1 MPTFGGLLPSGNA
14 LATTE
19 FITGFS
25 AAASG
30 GGSRPF
36 LPRMRSFQRLNN
48 LVGWVVFAIAAA
60 VFMLTLE
67 PTASF
72 WDCGEFIACSYKL
85 LVPHP
90 PGAPTFLILG
100 RLMSLLSFGDP
111 TKVPVLINALSGLSS
126 AFTILFLFWII
137 TRMGRKLLVARS
149 EFETETPEPTGYQT
163 LLILGAGV
171 VGALSF
177 AFSDSFWFN
186 AEEGEVYAMSSLC
199 TAAVVWIMMK
209 WEEHSQDADSDKW
222 LILIAYVIGLS
233 IGVHLLNLLALPAL
247 AFIYYYRRAQNPSVL
262 GGISTLVISL
272 VIVGSVLVGIIPGLP
287 TLAGGFEVFFTN
299 ALGMPFNSGLIIFLL
314 LFVGL
319 IYAGF
324 RLSYRLRSQLL
335 NTGMLCFVFILI
347 GYSTYLIVPIRSS
360 FHPTINENDPEDVLS
375 FVSYLKR
382 EQYGS
387 RPLLYGP
394 QFNAQ
399 PDHYEEG
406 APRYKRENGRYQEV
420 LPRAQ
425 EPGYA
430 EADKMLLPRLYSYD
444 PAHIQE
450 YKKWV
455 PDLQEGVKPTMGQNL
470 GFLFRYQ
477 IGHMFWRYFGWNYIG
492 RESDVQQAGVL
503 GPFSTAS
510 EKLPERIGGS
520 FARNNFFAIPLILG
534 LIGLFVQI
542 RRRGHDA
549 LVVGL
554 LFLFTGIAIVV
565 YLNQP
570 PIEPRERDYTFTG
583 ATFAFAIWIG
593 LGVIGLGQ
601 LLAAAVRAENARAGA
616 AILLGLV
623 SPGILLAQ
631 GWNDHNRAG
640 RYNSVDSARNL
651 LNSCAPNAILFTNGD
666 NDTFPLWYIQEVE
679 GVRTDVRVAVLS
691 YLNTDWYIQQMKR
704 RAYLSQPVPIS
715 MSEGTYAQGNN
726 DMLPFSP
733 NPAVDSLDLKQ
744 FISLVGQAS
753 PLLKYTDGNYS
764 TMTFPTP
771 KFYLNVDTV
780 AVKKL
785 GIIPKD
791 RAGQLVSRLDWSM
804 GKRAIEKKNL
814 VILDMIA
821 TNNWKRPIYFSS
833 TVAPSDY
840 MNLQPYFQLE
850 GLAYRL
856 LPLRDPHYTPRG
868 DEGYLEKSIS
878 YDELMHKFRY
888 RGLNNASVF
897 YDENNLR
904 FPANYRD
911 KFARLANAYL
921 ADGDLAKAKEV
932 ANKCLEV
939 MPDKAVPFDYYTPQL
954 VPVLYAVGEK
964 AQANA
969 ILDKLTDRSIKILS
983 YYQTH
988 DGALFDDSERM
999 YLLTLQSVYQ
1009 AAAQVQDEPR
1019 AKKAYDV
1026 LAPYLQ
1032 QGGR

>member
-1 MPTFGGLLPSGNA
+1 
-14 LATTE
+14 
-19 FITGFS
+19 
-25 AAASG
+25 
-30 GGSRPF
+30 
-36 LPRMRSFQRLNN
+36 MRSFQKLNN
-48 LVGWVVFAIAAA
+48 LVGWLVFAIAA
-60 VFMLTLE
+60 VTYLLTLE

-90 PGAPTFLILG
+90 PGAPTFLLLG
-100 RLMSLLSFGDP
+100 RLMSLLSFGDV
-111 TKVPVLINALSGLSS
+111 TKVAVLVNALSGLSS
-126 AFTILFLFWII
+126 AFTVLFLFWII
-137 TRMGRKLLVARS
+137 TRLGRKLLLARTES
-149 EFETETPEPTGYQT
+149 DVETPEPTGGQT

-186 AEEGEVYAMSSLC
+186 AVEGEVYAMSALC
-199 TAAVVWIMMK
+199 TAAVVWIMLK
-209 WEEHSQDADSDKW
+209 WEEYADEADSDKW

-247 AFIYYYRRAQNPSVL
+247 AFMYYYRRTANPTTL
-262 GGISTLVISL
+262 GGIITLVVSL

-287 TLAGGFEVFFTN
+287 TLAGGFEVFFIN
-299 ALGMPFNSGLIIFLL
+299 NLGLPFNSGLIIFLV
-314 LFVGL
+314 LFVAA
-319 IYAGF
+319 IYGGF
-324 RLSYRLRSQLL
+324 KLSYRLRSQLL
-335 NTGMLCFVFILI
+335 NTAMLCFVFILI
-347 GYSTYLIVPIRSS
+347 GYSSYLIVPIRSS
-360 FHPTINENDPEDVLS
+360 FHPTINENNPEDVLS

-406 APRYKRENGRYQEV
+406 APRYQRKDGHYQEI

-430 EADKMLLPRLYSYD
+430 AADKMLLPRLYSYE

-455 PDLQEGVKPTMGQNL
+455 PDLVEGQKPTMGQNL
-470 GFLFRYQ
+470 GFLFKYQ
-477 IGHMFWRYFGWNYIG
+477 MGHMFWRYFGWNYIG
-492 RESDVQQAGVL
+492 RDSDIQQAGVVT
-503 GPFSTAS
+503 PFSAS
-510 EKLPERIGGS
+510 ANSLPPRIGQS
-520 FARNNFFAIPLILG
+520 FAHNNFFAIPLILG
-534 LIGLFVQI
+534 LIGLFFQVY
-542 RRRGHDA
+542 RRGHDA
-549 LVVGL
+549 LIVGL
-554 LFLFTGIAIVV
+554 LFLFTGLAIII

-570 PIEPRERDYTFTG
+570 PLEPRERDYTFTG

-593 LGVIGLGQ
+593 LGVLGIAE
-601 LLAAAVRAENARAGA
+601 LLRSVVKADSARAAVAV
-616 AILLGLV
+616 LV
-623 SPGILLAQ
+623 GVVAPGILAAQ
-631 GWNDHNRAG
+631 GWDDHDRSG
-640 RYNSVDSARNL
+640 RYNSVDSAKNL

-666 NDTFPLWYIQEVE
+666 NDTFPLWYAQEVE

-704 RAYLSQPVPIS
+704 PAYKSQPLPIS
-715 MSEGTYAQGNN
+715 MGDANYSQGNN
-726 DMLPFSP
+726 DILYYNP
-733 NPAVDSLDLKQ
+733 NEAVKELNLQ
-744 FISLVGQAS
+744 EFIGLVSQNS
-753 PLLKYTDGNYS
+753 PLLRQTYGEGQQVT
-764 TMTFPTP
+764 TFPTSQ
-771 KFYLNVDTV
+771 FYLNVDTT
-780 AVKKL
+780 AVKSL
-785 GIIPKD
+785 GIIPQD
-791 RAGQLVSRLDWSM
+791 RQNQLVGRLDWSM

-850 GLAYRL
+850 GMAYRL
-856 LPLRDPHYTPRG
+856 LPLKDPNYNPRG
-868 DEGYLEKSIS
+868 DEGYVEKPIC
-878 YDELMHKFRY
+878 YEELMKTFSY
-888 RGLNNASVF
+888 RGLNNANVF

-921 ADGDLAKAKEV
+921 EAGDKAKAKEV
-932 ANKCLEV
+932 ANKCLAV
-939 MPDKAVPFDYYTPQL
+939 MPDAAVPFDYYTPQL

-964 AQANA
+964 DKANA
-969 ILDKLTDRSIKILS
+969 ILDKLTDRSIQILS

-988 DGALFDDSERM
+988 DGAMFDDAQRG

-1009 AAAQVQDEPR
+1009 AAAQVGDQAR

-1026 LAPYLQ
+1026 LGPYLQ
-1032 QGGR
+1032 GGGQ

>member
-1 MPTFGGLLPSGNA
+1 V
-14 LATTE
+14 
-19 FITGFS
+19 
-25 AAASG
+25 
-30 GGSRPF
+30 RY
-36 LPRMRSFQRLNN
+36 
-48 LVGWVVFAIAAA
+48 
-60 VFMLTLE
+60 LT
-67 PTASF
+67 
-72 WDCGEFIACSYKL
+72 
-85 LVPHP
+85 
-90 PGAPTFLILG
+90 
-100 RLMSLLSFGDP
+100 
-111 TKVPVLINALSGLSS
+111 
-126 AFTILFLFWII
+126 
-137 TRMGRKLLVARS
+137 
-149 EFETETPEPTGYQT
+149 
-163 LLILGAGV
+163 
-171 VGALSF
+171 
-177 AFSDSFWFN
+177 
-186 AEEGEVYAMSSLC
+186 
-199 TAAVVWIMMK
+199 
-209 WEEHSQDADSDKW
+209 
-222 LILIAYVIGLS
+222 
-233 IGVHLLNLLALPAL
+233 
-247 AFIYYYRRAQNPSVL
+247 
-262 GGISTLVISL
+262 
-272 VIVGSVLVGIIPGLP
+272 
-287 TLAGGFEVFFTN
+287 
-299 ALGMPFNSGLIIFLL
+299 
-314 LFVGL
+314 
-319 IYAGF
+319 
-324 RLSYRLRSQLL
+324 
-335 NTGMLCFVFILI
+335 
-347 GYSTYLIVPIRSS
+347 
-360 FHPTINENDPEDVLS
+360 
-375 FVSYLKR
+375 R

-406 APRYKRENGRYQEV
+406 APRYKREGGQYVEI

-430 EADKMLLPRLYSYD
+430 DADKMLLPRLYSYD
-444 PAHIQE
+444 PNHIQE

-492 RESDVQQAGVL
+492 RESDIQQAGVMT
-503 GPFSTAS
+503 PFSPGKAA
-510 EKLPERIGGS
+510 LPERIGNS

-593 LGVIGLGQ
+593 LGVIGIGQ
-601 LLAAAVRAENARAGA
+601 LLAAALKAENARASVA
-616 AILLGLV
+616 VLLGLI
-623 SPGILLAQ
+623 SPTLLLAQ
-631 GWNDHNRAG
+631 GWDDHNRSG

-666 NDTFPLWYIQEVE
+666 NDTFPLWYAQEVE
-679 GVRTDVRVAVLS
+679 GIRTDVRVAVLS

-704 RAYLSQPVPIS
+704 RAYLSEGLPIT
-715 MSEGTYAQGNN
+715 MNEATYAQGNN

-744 FISLVGQAS
+744 FISLVGQGS
-753 PLLKYTDGNYS
+753 PLLKYTDGSYS

-771 KFYLNVDTV
+771 KFFLNVDTA

-791 RAGQLVSRLDWSM
+791 REGQLVSHMDWSM

-833 TVAPSDY
+833 TVSPSDY

-850 GLAYRL
+850 GMVYRL
-856 LPLRDPHYTPRG
+856 LPLRAPNYDRRG
-868 DEGYLEKSIS
+868 DEGYVEKPIC
-878 YDELMHKFRY
+878 YDALMHKFSY
-888 RGLNNASVF
+888 RGLDNANVF

-911 KFARLANAYL
+911 KFVRLANAYVESGEL
-921 ADGDLAKAKEV
+921 LKAKEV
-932 ANKCLEV
+932 ADKCLAL
-939 MPDKAVPFDYYTPQL
+939 MPDAAVPYDVYTPQL
-954 VPVLYAVGEK
+954 VPALYAVGEK
-964 AQANA
+964 EKANA
-969 ILDKLTDRSIKILS
+969 ILDKLTTRSIQALS

-988 DGALFDDSERM
+988 DSALFDDDQRQ
-999 YLLTLQSVYQ
+999 YLYMLQAVYQ
-1009 AAAQVQDEPR
+1009 SAMRVGDSTR
-1019 AKKAYDV
+1019 AKKAMDV
-1026 LAPYLQ
+1026 LGPYLQ
-1032 QGGR
+1032 QGG

>member
-1 MPTFGGLLPSGNA
+1 
-14 LATTE
+14 
-19 FITGFS
+19 
-25 AAASG
+25 
-30 GGSRPF
+30 
-36 LPRMRSFQRLNN
+36 MRSFQRLNN
-48 LVGWVVFAIAAA
+48 LVGWVVFAIATV

-100 RLMSLLSFGDP
+100 RLMSLLSFGDV
-111 TKVPVLINALSGLSS
+111 TKVPVLVNALSGLSS
-126 AFTILFLFWII
+126 SFTVLFLFWII

-209 WEEHSQDADSDKW
+209 WEEHARDADSDKW

-247 AFIYYYRRAQNPSVL
+247 AFIYYYRRAANPTVV
-262 GGISTLVISL
+262 GGIITLAVSL

-287 TLAGGFEVFFTN
+287 TLAGGFEVFFVNT
-299 ALGMPFNSGLIIFLL
+299 LGLPFDSGLVIFLL
-314 LFVGL
+314 VFVGL
-319 IYAGF
+319 IWFGF
-324 RLSYRLRSQLL
+324 RLSYQRRSQLL
-335 NTGMLCFVFILI
+335 NTAMLCFTFILI

-406 APRYKRENGRYQEV
+406 APRYKRAGGRYVEI

-425 EPGYA
+425 EPGYND
-430 EADKMLLPRLYSYD
+430 ADKMLLPRIYSYE

-492 RESDVQQAGVL
+492 RDSDVQQAGVIT
-503 GPFSTAS
+503 PFSPPKGT
-510 EKLPERIGGS
+510 LPDRVGGS
-520 FARNNFFAIPLILG
+520 FAHNNFYAIPLILG
-534 LIGLFVQI
+534 LIGLFVQV

-549 LVVGL
+549 LIVGL

-570 PIEPRERDYTFTG
+570 PLEPRERDYTFCG

-601 LLAAAVRAENARAGA
+601 VLASALKAENARAA
-616 AILLGLV
+616 VAILLGLI
-623 SPGILLAQ
+623 SPTILLAQ
-631 GWNDHNRAG
+631 GWDDHNRSG

-704 RAYLSQPVPIS
+704 RAYLSQGVPIA
-715 MSEGTYAQGNN
+715 MSDATYAQGNN

-744 FISLVGQAS
+744 FISLVGQGS

-771 KFYLNVDTV
+771 KFYLNVDTT
-780 AVKKL
+780 AVKAL

-791 RAGQLVSRLDWSM
+791 RQNQLVSRLEWSM

-850 GLAYRL
+850 GMAYRL
-856 LPLRDPHYTPRG
+856 LPLRDPAYDKRA
-868 DEGYLEKSIS
+868 DEGYVEKSIC
-878 YDELMHKFRY
+878 YDDLMHKFQY
-888 RGLNNASVF
+888 RGLDNASVF

-911 KFARLANAYL
+911 KFARLANAYV
-921 ADGDLAKAKEV
+921 AAGDLAKAKEV
-932 ANKCLEV
+932 ANKCLAV
-939 MPDKAVPFDYYTPQL
+939 MPDSAVPFDYYTPQL

-964 AQANA
+964 DKANA
-969 ILDKLTDRSIKILS
+969 ILDKLTTRSINILS

-988 DGALFDDSERM
+988 DGALFDDSQRG

-1009 AAAQVQDEPR
+1009 AAAQVHDEAR
-1019 AKKAYDV
+1019 AKKAYEV

-1032 QGGR
+1032 DRQ

>member
-1 MPTFGGLLPSGNA
+1 
-14 LATTE
+14 
-19 FITGFS
+19 
-25 AAASG
+25 
-30 GGSRPF
+30 
-36 LPRMRSFQRLNN
+36 MRSFQRLNN

-60 VFMLTLE
+60 TYLLTLE

-100 RLMSLLSFGDP
+100 RLMSLLSFGDV
-111 TKVPVLINALSGLSS
+111 TKVAVLVNALSGLSS
-126 AFTILFLFWII
+126 AFTVLFLFWII
-137 TRMGRKLLVARS
+137 TRLARKLLLARG

-186 AEEGEVYAMSSLC
+186 AVEGEVYAMSALC
-199 TAAVVWIMMK
+199 TAAVVWIMLK
-209 WEEHSQDADSDKW
+209 WEEHASEADSDKW
-222 LILIAYVIGLS
+222 LILIAYAIGLS
-233 IGVHLLNLLALPAL
+233 IGVHLLNLLAVPAL
-247 AFIYYYRRAQNPSVL
+247 AFIYYYRRSANPTPL
-262 GGISTLVISL
+262 GGIITLAISL

-287 TLAGGFEVFFTN
+287 TLAGGFEVFFINT
-299 ALGMPFNSGLIIFLL
+299 LGLPFNSGLIIFLA
-314 LFVGL
+314 LFIGL
-319 IYAGF
+319 IWFGF
-324 RLSYRLRSQLL
+324 RLSHRLRSQLL
-335 NTGMLCFVFILI
+335 NTAMLCFVFILI
-347 GYSTYLIVPIRSS
+347 GYSSYLIVPIRSS

-406 APRYKRENGRYQEV
+406 APRYVRKDGRYQEV

-430 EADKMLLPRLYSYD
+430 DADKMLLPRLYSYD

-455 PDLQEGVKPTMGQNL
+455 PDLQEGTKPTMGQNL

-477 IGHMFWRYFGWNYIG
+477 IGHMFWRYFFWNYVG
-492 RESDVQQAGVL
+492 RDSDIQQAGVVT
-503 GPFSTAS
+503 PFSPGRTA
-510 EKLPERIGGS
+510 LPPRIGES
-520 FARNNFFAIPLILG
+520 FAHNNFFAIPLILG
-534 LIGLFVQI
+534 LIGLFVQV
-542 RRRGHDA
+542 RRRGNDA
-549 LVVGL
+549 LIVGL

-570 PIEPRERDYTFTG
+570 PIEPRERDYTFCG

-593 LGVIGLGQ
+593 LGVIGLAQ
-601 LLAAAVRAENARAGA
+601 LLGAALKAENARATV

-623 SPGILLAQ
+623 SPAILVAQ
-631 GWNDHNRAG
+631 GWNDHDRSG

-666 NDTFPLWYIQEVE
+666 NDTFPLWYAQEVE
-679 GVRTDVRVAVLS
+679 GIRTDVRVAVLS

-704 RAYLSQPVPIS
+704 RAYLSQGVPVS
-715 MSEGTYAQGNN
+715 MGDATYAQGNN

-733 NPAVDSLDLKQ
+733 NPSVDSLDLKQ
-744 FISLVGQAS
+744 FISLVGQGS

-771 KFYLNVDTV
+771 KFFLNVDTT
-780 AVKKL
+780 AVKAL
-785 GIIPKD
+785 NIIPKD
-791 RAGQLVSRLDWSM
+791 RQGQLVSHMEWSM

-850 GLAYRL
+850 GMAYRL
-856 LPLRDPHYTPRG
+856 LPLRDPNYNARG
-868 DEGYLEKSIS
+868 DEGYVEKSIC
-878 YDELMHKFRY
+878 YDELMHKFQY
-888 RGLNNASVF
+888 RGLQSANIF

-921 ADGDLAKAKEV
+921 AEGNIAKAKEV
-932 ANKCLEV
+932 ADKCLEV
-939 MPDKAVPFDYYTPQL
+939 MPDAAIPYDYYTPQL
-954 VPVLYAVGEK
+954 VPALLAGGEK
-964 AQANA
+964 AKADA
-969 ILDKLTDRSIKILS
+969 ILDKLTDRSIQMLS

-988 DGALFDDSERM
+988 DGALFDDAQRG

-1009 AAAQVQDEPR
+1009 SAASPAVNDQVR
-1019 AKKAYDV
+1019 AKKAYEV

-1032 QGGR
+1032 QGGQ

>member
-1 MPTFGGLLPSGNA
+1 
-14 LATTE
+14 
-19 FITGFS
+19 
-25 AAASG
+25 
-30 GGSRPF
+30 
-36 LPRMRSFQRLNN
+36 MRSFQRLNN
-48 LVGWVVFAIAAA
+48 LVGWVVFAIATA
-60 VFMLTLE
+60 VFLLTLE

-100 RLMSLLSFGDP
+100 RLMSMLSFGDV
-111 TKVPVLINALSGLSS
+111 TKVAVLVNALSALSS
-126 AFTILFLFWII
+126 SFTVLFLFWII
-137 TRMGRKLLVARS
+137 TRLARKLLLARS

-186 AEEGEVYAMSSLC
+186 AEEGEVYAMSALC
-199 TAAVVWIMMK
+199 TAAVVWIMLK
-209 WEEHSQDADSDKW
+209 WEEHASEADSDKW

-247 AFIYYYRRAQNPSVL
+247 AFIYYYRRSANPSVV
-262 GGISTLVISL
+262 GGIITLVISL

-287 TLAGGFEVFFTN
+287 TLAGGFEVFFIN
-299 ALGMPFNSGLIIFLL
+299 NIGLPFDSGLVIFLL

-324 RLSYRLRSQLL
+324 RLSYQRRSQLL

-360 FHPTINENDPEDVLS
+360 FHPTINENNPEDVLS

-394 QFNAQ
+394 QFNADVARDDSGR
-399 PDHYEEG
+399 PITTDG
-406 APRYKRENGRYQEV
+406 TPRYTRVNGKYKEI
-420 LPRAQ
+420 
-425 EPGYA
+425 PGQPEYSYA
-430 EADKMLLPRLYSYD
+430 AKDKVLLPRIYS
-444 PAHIQE
+444 PEPNHIQE
-450 YKKWV
+450 YKKWGV
-455 PDLQEGVKPTMGQNL
+455 DIRSYQDPQTGQEVYYPLSAADNW
-470 GFLFRYQ
+470 GFLFKYQ

-492 RESDVQQAGVL
+492 RESDVQQAGVI
-503 GPFSTAS
+503 GPLSPSTS
-510 EKLPERIGGS
+510 VLPERIGGS
-520 FARNNFFAIPLILG
+520 FAHNNFFAIPLILG

-542 RRRGHDA
+542 RKRGHDA

-593 LGVIGLGQ
+593 LGVIGVGQ
-601 LLAAAVRAENARAGA
+601 ALAAALKAENLRASVA
-616 AILLGLV
+616 VLLGLI

-631 GWNDHNRAG
+631 GWDDHNRSG
-640 RYNSVDSARNL
+640 RYNSADSARNL

-666 NDTFPLWYIQEVE
+666 NDTFPLWYMQEVE

-704 RAYLSQPVPIS
+704 RSYKSDPLPVT
-715 MSEGTYAQGNN
+715 MSDATYAQGNN

-733 NPAVDSLDLKQ
+733 NPSVDSLDLKQ
-744 FISLVGQAS
+744 FISLVGQGS
-753 PLLKYTDGNYS
+753 PLLKYTEGTYS

-771 KFYLNVDTV
+771 KFFLNVDTA
-780 AVKKL
+780 AVKAL

-791 RAGQLVSRLDWSM
+791 RKGQLVSRLDWSM

-850 GLAYRL
+850 GMAYRL
-856 LPLRDPHYTPRG
+856 LPLRDPNYAPRG
-868 DEGYLEKSIS
+868 DEGYVEKSIC
-878 YDELMHKFRY
+878 YDVLMNKFQY
-888 RGLNNASVF
+888 RGLDNASVF

-932 ANKCLEV
+932 ANKCLAV
-939 MPDKAVPFDYYTPQL
+939 MPDNAVPFDFYTPQL

-964 AQANA
+964 EKANA
-969 ILDKLTDRSIKILS
+969 ILDKLTARSLNTLS
-983 YYQTH
+983 YYNTH
-988 DGALFDDSERM
+988 DAALFDDSQRQ
-999 YLLTLQSVYQ
+999 YLYMLQSVYQ
-1009 AAAQVQDEPR
+1009 AAAQVKDEAR

-1026 LAPYLQ
+1026 LEPYLR
-1032 QGGR
+1032 QGAQ

>member
-1 MPTFGGLLPSGNA
+1 
-14 LATTE
+14 
-19 FITGFS
+19 
-25 AAASG
+25 
-30 GGSRPF
+30 
-36 LPRMRSFQRLNN
+36 MRSFQRLNN
-48 LVGWVVFAIAAA
+48 LVGWVVFAIAAV

-100 RLMSLLSFGDP
+100 RLMSLLSFGDV
-111 TKVPVLINALSGLSS
+111 TKVPVLVNALSGLSS
-126 AFTILFLFWII
+126 AFTVLFLFWII

-149 EFETETPEPTGYQT
+149 EFETETPEPTSYQT

-209 WEEHSQDADSDKW
+209 WEEHARDADSDKW

-233 IGVHLLNLLALPAL
+233 IGVHLLNLLAVPAL
-247 AFIYYYRRAQNPSVL
+247 AFIYYYRRSANPTVV
-262 GGISTLVISL
+262 GGIITLVVSL
-272 VIVGSVLVGIIPGLP
+272 IIVGSVLVGIIPGLP
-287 TLAGGFEVFFTN
+287 TLAGWFEVFFVNTIG
-299 ALGMPFNSGLIIFLL
+299 LPFDSGLVIFLL

-319 IYAGF
+319 IWLGF
-324 RLSYRLRSQLL
+324 RLSYQRRSQLL
-335 NTGMLCFVFILI
+335 NTAMLCFTFILI

-406 APRYKRENGRYQEV
+406 APRYKRQDGRYVEI

-425 EPGYA
+425 EPGYND
-430 EADKMLLPRLYSYD
+430 ADKMLLPRIYSYE

-492 RESDVQQAGVL
+492 RDSDVQQAGVIT
-503 GPFSTAS
+503 PFSPPKST
-510 EKLPERIGGS
+510 LPDRIGGS
-520 FARNNFFAIPLILG
+520 FAHNNFYAIPLILG
-534 LIGLFVQI
+534 LIGLFVQV

-549 LVVGL
+549 LIVGL

-570 PIEPRERDYTFTG
+570 PLEPRERDYTFTG

-601 LLAAAVRAENARAGA
+601 ALASMLRAENARAA
-616 AILLGLV
+616 VAILLGLI
-623 SPGILLAQ
+623 SPTILLAQ
-631 GWNDHNRAG
+631 GWDDHNRSG
-640 RYNSVDSARNL
+640 RFNSVDSARNL

-715 MSEGTYAQGNN
+715 MSDATYAQGNN

-744 FISLVGQAS
+744 FISLVGQGS
-753 PLLKYTDGNYS
+753 PLLKYTEGNYS
-764 TMTFPTP
+764 TMTFPTA
-771 KFYLNVDTV
+771 KFYLNVDTA
-780 AVKKL
+780 AVKAL

-791 RAGQLVSRLDWSM
+791 RQNQLVSHMEWSM

-850 GLAYRL
+850 GMAYRL
-856 LPLRDPHYTPRG
+856 LPLRDPGYDRRA
-868 DEGYLEKSIS
+868 DEGYIEKPIC
-878 YDELMHKFRY
+878 YDDLMNKFRY
-888 RGLNNASVF
+888 RGLDNASVF

-911 KFARLANAYL
+911 KFARLANAYV
-921 ADGDLAKAKEV
+921 AAGDLAKAKEV
-932 ANKCLEV
+932 ANKCLAV
-939 MPDKAVPFDYYTPQL
+939 MPDRAVPFDYYTPQL

-964 AQANA
+964 DKANA
-969 ILDKLTDRSIKILS
+969 ILDKLTTRSINVLS

-988 DGALFDDSERM
+988 DGALFDDSQRG

-1009 AAAQVQDEPR
+1009 AAAQVHDEAR
-1019 AKKAYDV
+1019 AKKAYEV

-1032 QGGR
+1032 ERQ